1 MAKPTGYG
9 PDRPTSQQGRRL
21 GRNRQVP
28 EKVTREEVLETDAKL
43 ARGVLTRG
51 RRCMPAR
58 TRLGEAVPCD
68 TSCSPVPSGAAH
80 QARWRRQ
87 APRIHAQ
94 QRARTCRRERRDLDV
109 TAARRAACREATA
122 MVAAFV
128 ARSPAHARKLSRSC

>member
-1 MAKPTGYG
+1 M
-9 PDRPTSQQGRRL
+9 
-21 GRNRQVP
+21 
-28 EKVTREEVLETDAKL
+28 LETDAKL

-68 TSCSPVPSGAAH
+68 TSSSPVPSGAAH

-122 MVAAFV
+122 MVAAVV
-128 ARSPAHARKLSRSC
+128 ARSPAHARKFSPLVLASKLRSRALPLVLASKLRIRVCQLRDGEC